1 MLEETLRRGLEE
13 MHLAC
18 DNEILQRFRIYYDLL
33 EERNRVMNLTAISG
47 EDESATRHFL
57 DSAAPLLRF
66 PLAGR
71 QVIDVGSGAGFPGL
85 PLRILEPDVRMTLLD
100 AQRKRVDFLAEVCAA
115 LGFDDVRCL
124 HARAEELT
132 AMREQYDYALAR
144 AVARLNLLAE
154 LCLPYVKVGGA
165 FLALKGPGQIPGE
178 CGDCLLG
185 LLIGTV
191 MVGAAES
198 GRQNGPRKRT
208 ADLPTA
214 KPAAETAA
222 DSKRGFLFQP
232 GIRPTRAE
240 HALRTV
246 EACAVK
252 SDCLLFYG
260 HITPPLMKNPLS
272 QKGQRALFCG
282 TTSGRSGLAVETSA
296 SAKALPRNIGRTRHS
311 LLALAFG
318 VPLRTVFNRLP
329 LPSFT
334 GRGALCTGCGR
345 LTFVRH
351 CVNMWDYTG
360 SFISCQGQF
369 FGTFPL

>member
-18 DNEILQRFRIYYDLL
+18 DNEILQRFRTYYDLL

-100 AQRKRVDFLAEVCAA
+100 AQRKRVDFLAAVCDA

-132 AMREQYDYALAR
+132 AMREQFDYALAR

-165 FLALKGPGQIPGE
+165 FLALKGPG
-178 CGDCLLG
+178 
-185 LLIGTV
+185 
-191 MVGAAES
+191 
-198 GRQNGPRKRT
+198 
-208 ADLPTA
+208 
-214 KPAAETAA
+214 AA
-222 DSKRGFLFQP
+222 DEL
-232 GIRPTRAE
+232 TEAE
-240 HALRTV
+240 RALRTLGGSV
-246 EACAVK
+246 EEVF
-252 SDCLLFYG
+252 DY
-260 HITPPLMKNPLS
+260 
-272 QKGQRALFCG
+272 
-282 TTSGRSGLAVETSA
+282 
-296 SAKALPRNIGRTRHS
+296 ALPGE
-311 LLALAFG
+311 
-318 VPLRTVFNRLP
+318 PLQHKIVVIRKVAPTPKQYPRRYAQIKKSP
-329 LPSFT
+329 L
-334 GRGALCTGCGR
+334 
-345 LTFVRH
+345 
-351 CVNMWDYTG
+351 
-360 SFISCQGQF
+360 
-369 FGTFPL
+369 